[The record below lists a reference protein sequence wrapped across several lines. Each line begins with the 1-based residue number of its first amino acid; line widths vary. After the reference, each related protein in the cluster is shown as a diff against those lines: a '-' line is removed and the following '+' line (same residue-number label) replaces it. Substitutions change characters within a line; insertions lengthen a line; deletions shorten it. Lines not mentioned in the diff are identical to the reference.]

1 MSVHVVLSQFPSKH
15 SFGAIGGSTVFVQT
29 EPDSSTAMH
38 TSTVRPAQLGAG
50 VGSLVG
56 SLVGSEEVGA
66 VVGSAVGSEEVGAV
80 VGSDEG
86 IDDVGLGEG
95 SAVGCAVGKPLGA
108 KVS

>member
-1 MSVHVVLSQFPSKH
+1 MRAP
-15 SFGAIGGSTVFVQT
+15 GT
-29 EPDSSTAMH
+29 M
-38 TSTVRPAQLGAG
+38 
-50 VGSLVG
+50 LVI
-56 SLVGSEEVGA
+56 
-66 VVGSAVGSEEVGAV
+66 